1 MILLCRGSGPHFKKS
16 EWLPVCSPLACIVF
30 LLACPSGHAQQDIPL
45 TLAEAEDLALRQEP
59 GQSEFLAKAEGLK
72 EQATAAGQLPD
83 PELRLGLANF
93 PIEFGGFST
102 EPMTQAVLGIHQSFP
117 AGDTRTLSTQQFQSL
132 SVEMDRRADARVR
145 DVQTAVR
152 TAWLDTYY
160 WERARAIVSDSR
172 PYFEDLV
179 TVTRSLYAVGR
190 KDQQDVL
197 RAELELSRLDDR
209 LIDIERQRR
218 AARAALSQWIGPASL
233 RPVAEKP
240 PAWSKVPDRQALSDE
255 LTRHPVVLAAD
266 ARLDARD
273 AGVQLAEERDKPGW
287 AIDFGYGYREGFMA
301 DDSPRSDF
309 VSLSVTIDLPFFSE
323 NRQDREFA
331 AALSERRAAANSRE
345 ALLRQLTSR
354 LDAEFARWEALS
366 QRIELYEQRILI
378 QTADQ
383 SNAALA
389 AYRSDTG
396 DFSDV
401 MRGVIDDLDARL
413 ELARLQ
419 TERGQSYAV
428 LANLGGF
435 SR

>member
-1 MILLCRGSGPHFKKS
+1 MILLCHGGGPHLRKIV
-16 EWLPVCSPLACIVF
+16 WLPVCPLLACIVV
-30 LLACPSGHAQQDIPL
+30 LVACASAQAQQRVPL
-45 TLAEAEDLALRQEP
+45 TLAEAEDLALREEP
-59 GQSEFLAKAEGLK
+59 GQSEFLARADALK

-83 PELRLGLANF
+83 PELRVGLANF
-93 PIEFGGFST
+93 PIESGGFTT
-102 EPMTQAVLGIHQSFP
+102 EPMTQAVLGIRQAFP

-132 SVEMDRRADARVR
+132 SAEMDRSADARAR
-145 DVQTAVR
+145 DVLTAVR
-152 TAWLDTYY
+152 IAWLDTYY
-160 WERARAIVSDSR
+160 WERAHAIVSETR

-209 LIDIERQRR
+209 LIDIDRQRR
-218 AARAALSQWIGPASL
+218 AARATLSQWIGSASS
-233 RPVAEKP
+233 RPIAEKP
-240 PAWSKVPDRQALSDE
+240 PAWGELPDRQAFSDE
-255 LTRHPVVLAAD
+255 LTRHPIVLAAD
-266 ARLDARD
+266 ARFNARD
-273 AGVQLAEERDKPGW
+273 AGVRLAEEQDKPGW
-287 AIDFGYGYREGFMA
+287 ALDFGYGYREGLLA
-301 DDSPRSDF
+301 DGSPRSDF
-309 VSLSVTIDLPFFSE
+309 VSLSIIVDLPFFSE

-354 LDAEFARWEALS
+354 LDAEFVRWEALS

-378 QTADQ
+378 QTEDQ

-389 AYRSDTG
+389 AYRSETG
-396 DFSDV
+396 DFADV

-419 TERGQSYAV
+419 TERRQSYAV
-428 LANLGGF
+428 LANLGGL
-435 SR
+435 SP

>member
-1 MILLCRGSGPHFKKS
+1 MKLLCRGSGPHLKTS
-16 EWLPVCSPLACIVF
+16 EWLPTSLLLVCTVL
-30 LLACPSGHAQQDIPL
+30 LLACSSARAQQDIPL

-59 GQSEFLAKAEGLK
+59 GQSEFLAKAEGFK

-83 PELRLGLANF
+83 PELRVGLANF
-93 PIEFGGFST
+93 PIESGGFST
-102 EPMTQAVLGIHQSFP
+102 EGMTQAVLGIRQSFP

-132 SVEMDRRADARVR
+132 SVEMDRSADARAR
-145 DVQTAVR
+145 DVLTAVR

-160 WERARAIVSDSR
+160 WERAHAIVSDTR

-179 TVTRSLYAVGR
+179 TVARSLYAVGR

-209 LIDIERQRR
+209 LIDIDRQRR
-218 AARAALSQWIGPASL
+218 AARAALSQWVGSASS

-240 PAWSKVPDRQALSDE
+240 PAWSNLPDRQALADE
-255 LTRHPVVLAAD
+255 LARHPVVLAAD
-266 ARLDARD
+266 ARFDARD
-273 AGVQLAEERDKPGW
+273 AGVRLAEEQDKPGW
-287 AIDFGYGYREGFMA
+287 AIDFGYGYREGILA
-301 DDSPRSDF
+301 DGSPRSDF
-309 VSLSVTIDLPFFSE
+309 VSLSVTVDLPFFSE

-345 ALLRQLTSR
+345 ALLRQLASR
-354 LDAEFARWEALS
+354 LDVEFARWDTLS

-378 QTADQ
+378 QTEDQ

-389 AYRSDTG
+389 AYRSETG
-396 DFSDV
+396 GFADV

-413 ELARLQ
+413 ELARLH

-428 LANLGGF
+428 LANLGGL
-435 SR
+435 SP